1 MTLLLTSWQRKEN
14 ILIQNQANEFFIWK
28 RMTQELGSF
37 KCFSVLA
44 IFGYLSLL
52 FIFFKWNLR
61 CVTLLWW
68 RNKNRLFHYI
78 LISGIVFFSY
88 FYKFKCMRREQ
99 NASSLLLWMP
109 SVVEG
114 DYEVSFSPKWHSAL
128 FLYYNQL
135 YGKQFK
141 SFFLYMSKIFST
153 RF

>member
-1 MTLLLTSWQRKEN
+1 MNFLFEKEWHRNLEALNEALNVFLFWQ
-14 ILIQNQANEFFIWK
+14 F
-28 RMTQELGSF
+28 
-37 KCFSVLA
+37 LA
-44 IFGYLSLL
+44 IFHYFL
-52 FIFFKWNLR
+52 IFFKWNLR

-141 SFFLYMSKIFST
+141 SFFLYMSKSFST

>member
-1 MTLLLTSWQRKEN
+1 MNFLFEKEWHRNLEALNVFLFWQ
-14 ILIQNQANEFFIWK
+14 F
-28 RMTQELGSF
+28 
-37 KCFSVLA
+37 LA
-44 IFGYLSLL
+44 IFHYFL
-52 FIFFKWNLR
+52 FFFKWNLR
-61 CVTLLWW
+61 CVNLLWW

-78 LISGIVFFSY
+78 LISEIVFFSY

-114 DYEVSFSPKWHSAL
+114 DYEVSFSPKWYSAL

-141 SFFLYMSKIFST
+141 SFFLYMSKSFST